1 MTAQSRAN
9 LAGVHIGDGLP
20 VAVMG
25 VLNVSPESF
34 HRGSIHATGEGLLAA
49 ALAMVEAGAALIDV
63 GARSTAPYLPT
74 AISDA
79 EETDR
84 LARAVELLA
93 GKLPVPVS
101 ADTSRPGPARAALEA
116 GARIVNDVSGLGDTA
131 LARLVAA
138 HGAGVIAMAS
148 PMAPHVAG
156 DPVSTVRGLLEAAL
170 AAARTAGIPDDRVVL
185 DPGIGFF
192 RDTAV
197 EWPEWDARVLRA
209 LADFARLG
217 RPLCVAVSRKSF
229 IGAITGRAATAD
241 RLAGSLA
248 ATAVAVLHGAA
259 LVRTHDVAETVDAVR
274 VAERLRREAGP

>member
-9 LAGVHIGDGLP
+9 LAGVCIGDGLP

-34 HRGSIHATGEGLLAA
+34 HRTSIHATGEGLVAA

-74 AISDA
+74 AISES

-93 GKLPVPVS
+93 SKLPVPVS
-101 ADTSRPGPARAALEA
+101 ADTARPGPARAALEA
-116 GARIVNDVSGLGDTA
+116 GARIVNDVSGLGDET

-138 HGAGVIAMAS
+138 HGAGLIAMAS
-148 PMAPHVAG
+148 PTTHASG
-156 DPVSTVRGLLEAAL
+156 DPVATVRGLLEAAL
-170 AAARTAGIPDDRVVL
+170 AAARAAGIPDDRVVL

-192 RDTAV
+192 RDSSL
-197 EWPEWDARVLRA
+197 EWHEWDARVLRA

-217 RPLCVAVSRKSF
+217 RPLCVGVSRKSF

-274 VAERLRREAGP
+274 VAERLRAKAGP